1 MTNLFSTTTEKV
13 ELIKEKAKMSRLETI
28 RLISYAKSG
37 HYGSS
42 FSSSEIFSTLYYH
55 VLNYDPKNPQWKS
68 RDRFVMGKGHSAV
81 GVYPI
86 LADVGFFPKEE
97 LDTYTQL
104 GSAFG
109 DHPDMNKIKG
119 IDFSSGSIGH
129 GLSVG
134 VGMSLG
140 ARVDKEKY
148 RTFILM
154 GDGELQEGQVWE
166 AAMSA
171 ASFKLGNLV
180 AIVDNNKVTV
190 DGVTQELMNVNPIKD
205 KWESFGWNV
214 VDVDGHDVEALIETF
229 ENLPPAESEV
239 PTMILCDTIAGK
251 GVSFMEHGFE
261 WHVANLGED
270 DIKKAIA
277 EIEGGN

>member
-1 MTNLFSTTTEKV
+1 MTETTSIPKEKIN
-13 ELIKEKAKMSRLETI
+13 LIKEKAKMSRLETI
-28 RLISYAKSG
+28 RMISMAKSG

-42 FSSSEIFSTLYYH
+42 FSSSEIFATLYYH
-55 VLNYDPKNPQWKS
+55 VMNYDPEKPRWKS

-81 GVYPI
+81 GVYSI

-119 IDFSSGSIGH
+119 IDFGSGSIGH

-140 ARVDKEKY
+140 ARLDNENY
-148 RTFILM
+148 RSYILM

-171 ASFKLGNLV
+171 ANFKLGNLV

-190 DGVTQELMNVNPIKD
+190 DGHTHELMGIEPIKD

-214 VDVDGHDVEALIETF
+214 IEIDGHDVGTLIDTF
-229 ENLPPAESEV
+229 DNLPPADSDV
-239 PTMILCDTIAGK
+239 PTAIICDTVAGK
-251 GVSFMEHGFE
+251 GVSFMEHGYE

-270 DIKKAIA
+270 DIKRAIE
-277 EIEGGN
+277 EIEGGQ

>member
-1 MTNLFSTTTEKV
+1 MTAVSKDKI
-13 ELIKEKAKMSRLETI
+13 ELIQEKAKMSRLGTI
-28 RLISYAKSG
+28 RLISLAKSG

-42 FSSSEIFSTLYYH
+42 FSSSEIFATLYYH
-55 VLNYDPKNPQWKS
+55 VMHYDPKNPPWPS

-86 LADVGFFPKEE
+86 LADVGFFPKEDLE
-97 LDTYTQL
+97 TYTQL
-104 GSAFG
+104 GSPFG

-140 ARVDKEKY
+140 ARIDNEKY
-148 RTFILM
+148 RTYILM

-171 ASFKLGNLV
+171 ANFKLGNLV

-190 DGVTQELMNVNPIKD
+190 DGHTEELMNVDPIKE

-214 VDVDGHDVEALIETF
+214 VEVDGHDVEALIETF
-229 ENLPPAESEV
+229 DNLPSTDSDV
-239 PTMILCDTIAGK
+239 PTVILCDTVAGK
-251 GVSFMEHGFE
+251 GVSFMEYGYE
-261 WHVANLGED
+261 WHVANLGES
-270 DIKKAIA
+270 DIQKAIE
-277 EIEGGN
+277 EIEGGISNE

>member
-1 MTNLFSTTTEKV
+1 MTKTASISPEKI

-28 RLISYAKSG
+28 RLISLAKSG

-42 FSSSEIFSTLYYH
+42 FSSSEIFATLYYH
-55 VLNYDPKNPQWKS
+55 IMNYKADDPKWPK

-97 LDTYTQL
+97 LDTYTQV

-119 IDFSSGSIGH
+119 VDFSSGSIGH

-140 ARVDKEKY
+140 ARVDNENY
-148 RTFILM
+148 RSYILM

-190 DGVTQELMNVNPIKD
+190 DGNTEELMNINPIKE
-205 KWESFGWNV
+205 KWENFGWNV
-214 VDVDGHDVEALIETF
+214 VEVDGHDIEALVETF
-229 ENLPPAESEV
+229 ENLPPADSDV
-239 PTMILCDTIAGK
+239 PTAIICDTVAGK
-251 GVSFMEHGFE
+251 GVSFMEHGYE
-261 WHVANLGED
+261 WHVANLGEG
-270 DIKKAIA
+270 DIKRAIE

>member
-1 MTNLFSTTTEKV
+1 MNNDFSVVKEKV
-13 ELIKEKAKMSRLETI
+13 KLIKDKAKMSRLNTI
-28 RLISYAKSG
+28 DLISKAKSG

-42 FSSSEIFSTLYYH
+42 FSSSEIFATLYYH
-55 VLNYDPKNPQWKS
+55 VLNYDSKNPDWS
-68 RDRFVMGKGHSAV
+68 DRDRFVMGKGHAAV

-97 LDTYTQL
+97 LETYTQL
-104 GSAFG
+104 GSPFG
-109 DHPDMNKIKG
+109 DHPDMNKING

-140 ARVDKEKY
+140 ARLDEKGY
-148 RTFILM
+148 RTYILM

-171 ASFKLGNLV
+171 SKFKLGNLI

-190 DGVTQELMNVNPIKD
+190 DGFTEELMNVNPIKE

-214 VDVDGHDVEALIETF
+214 IHVDGHDVEELIDIF
-229 ENLPPAESEV
+229 DNLPSTDSEK
-239 PTMILCDTIAGK
+239 PTAIICNTIPGK
-251 GVSFMEHGFE
+251 GVSFMENGYE
-261 WHVANLGED
+261 WHVANLGEG
-270 DIKKAIA
+270 DIEKAIE
-277 EIEGGN
+277 EIKGGN

>member
-1 MTNLFSTTTEKV
+1 MTNLFAATTDKV

-86 LADVGFFPKEE
+86 LADVGFFPKAE

-140 ARVDKEKY
+140 ARVDNEKY
-148 RTFILM
+148 RSFILM

-190 DGVTQELMNVNPIKD
+190 DGVTKELMNVNPIKD

-214 VDVDGHDVEALIETF
+214 VDVDGHDVEALIEVF
-229 ENLPPAESEV
+229 ENLPPAESDV
-239 PTMILCDTIAGK
+239 PTMILCDTVAGK

>member
-1 MTNLFSTTTEKV
+1 
-13 ELIKEKAKMSRLETI
+13 
-28 RLISYAKSG
+28 
-37 HYGSS
+37 
-42 FSSSEIFSTLYYH
+42 
-55 VLNYDPKNPQWKS
+55 
-68 RDRFVMGKGHSAV
+68 MGKGHSSV

-97 LDTYTQL
+97 LETYTEV

-129 GLSVG
+129 GLSIG
-134 VGMSLG
+134 IGMSLG
-140 ARVDKEKY
+140 ARVDGEKY
-148 RTFILM
+148 RTYILM

-171 ASFKLGNLV
+171 ANFKLGNLV

-190 DGVTQELMNVNPIKD
+190 DGVTRELMNVNPIRD

-214 VDVDGHDVEALIETF
+214 IDVDGHDVEALVETF
-229 ENLPPAESEV
+229 DNLPSTDSET
-239 PTMILCDTIAGK
+239 PTVIICDTIAGK
-251 GVSFMEHGFE
+251 GVSFMENGYE

-270 DIKKAIA
+270 DMKQAIEEIK
-277 EIEGGN
+277 GGN

>member
-1 MTNLFSTTTEKV
+1 MENTAAVSQEIID
-13 ELIKEKAKMSRLETI
+13 LIKEKAKMSRLETI
-28 RLISYAKSG
+28 RLISLAKSG

-55 VLNYDPKNPQWKS
+55 IMKYDPERPQWKS

-81 GVYPI
+81 GMYPI

-140 ARVDKEKY
+140 ARIDGEKY
-148 RTFILM
+148 RTYILM

-171 ASFKLGNLV
+171 ANFKLGNLV

-190 DGVTQELMNVNPIKD
+190 DGNTEELMNINPIRE

-214 VDVDGHDVEALIETF
+214 VDVDGHDVEALVEAF
-229 ENLPPAESEV
+229 ENLPSVDSEQ
-239 PTMILCDTIAGK
+239 PTAIICDTVAGK
-251 GVSFMEHGFE
+251 GVSFMEHGYE
-261 WHVANLGED
+261 WHVANLGEE
-270 DIKKAIA
+270 DIKRAIE

>member
-1 MTNLFSTTTEKV
+1 MENTKIVTQETIA
-13 ELIKEKAKMSRLETI
+13 LIKEKAKMSRLETI
-28 RLISYAKSG
+28 RLISLAKSG

-42 FSSSEIFSTLYYH
+42 FSSSEIFATLYYH
-55 VLNYDPKNPQWKS
+55 ILNYNPEDPQWKS

-109 DHPDMNKIKG
+109 DHPDMNKING
-119 IDFSSGSIGH
+119 VDFSSGSIGH

-140 ARVDKEKY
+140 ARVDGEKY
-148 RTFILM
+148 RTYILM

-171 ASFKLGNLV
+171 ANFQLGNLV

-190 DGVTQELMNVNPIKD
+190 DGNTEELMNINPIRE

-214 VDVDGHDVEALIETF
+214 IDVDGHDVERLVETF
-229 ENLPPAESEV
+229 ENLPSVDSEK
-239 PTMILCDTIAGK
+239 PTVIICDTVAGK
-251 GVSFMEHGFE
+251 GVSFMEHGYE

-270 DIKKAIA
+270 DIKRAIE

>member
-1 MTNLFSTTTEKV
+1 MAKTTSVSKEKID
-13 ELIKEKAKMSRLETI
+13 LIKEKAKMSRLETI
-28 RLISYAKSG
+28 NLIAKAKSG

-42 FSSSEIFSTLYYH
+42 FSSSEIFSTLYFH
-55 VLNYDPKNPQWKS
+55 VMNYDPKNPKWAD

-81 GVYPI
+81 GMYPI

-97 LDTYTQL
+97 LKTYTDV
-104 GSAFG
+104 GSPFG

-140 ARVDKEKY
+140 ARVDGKHY
-148 RTFILM
+148 RSYILM

-171 ASFKLGNLV
+171 TNHKLGNLV
-180 AIVDNNKVTV
+180 AIIDNNKVTV
-190 DGVTQELMNVNPIKD
+190 DGVTEELMNVNPIKD
-205 KWESFGWNV
+205 KWQSFGWNV
-214 VDVDGHDVEALIETF
+214 AEVDGHDVEALIETF
-229 ENLPPAESEV
+229 DNLPSPDSEV
-239 PTMILCDTIAGK
+239 PTVIICDTVAGK
-251 GVSFMEHGFE
+251 GVSFMEHGYE

-270 DIKKAIA
+270 DKKKAIE
-277 EIEGGN
+277 EIKGGF

>member
-1 MTNLFSTTTEKV
+1 MSNTISGLQGKV
-13 ELIKEKAKMSRLETI
+13 DLIKEKAKMSRLETI
-28 RLISYAKSG
+28 RMISMAKSG

-42 FSSSEIFSTLYYH
+42 FSSSEIFATLYYH
-55 VLNYDPKNPQWKS
+55 VMDYDADNPKWES

-81 GVYPI
+81 GVYSI
-86 LADVGFFPKEE
+86 LADVGFYPKKD

-104 GSAFG
+104 GSPFG

-134 VGMSLG
+134 VGMSLA
-140 ARVDKEKY
+140 ARVDGEKY
-148 RTFILM
+148 RSYILM

-171 ASFKLGNLV
+171 ANFKLGNLV

-190 DGVTQELMNVNPIKD
+190 DGNTHELMNIEPIKE

-214 VDVDGHDVEALIETF
+214 IEIDGHDVEMLIDTF
-229 ENLPPAESEV
+229 DNLPSADSDV
-239 PTMILCDTIAGK
+239 PTAIICDTVAGK
-251 GVSFMEHGFE
+251 GVSFMEHGYE

-270 DIKKAIA
+270 DIKRAVE

>member
-1 MTNLFSTTTEKV
+1 MTKTSSVAQNTI

-28 RLISYAKSG
+28 RLISLAKSG

-42 FSSSEIFSTLYYH
+42 FSSSEIFATLYYH
-55 VLNYDPKNPQWKS
+55 TLNYDSKNPSWKS

-86 LADVGFFPKEE
+86 LADVGFFPKED

-104 GSAFG
+104 GSPFG

-119 IDFSSGSIGH
+119 VDFSSGSIGH

-140 ARVDKEKY
+140 ARVDNEKY
-148 RTFILM
+148 RTYILM

-171 ASFKLGNLV
+171 GNFKLGNLV
-180 AIVDNNKVTV
+180 AIIDNNKVTV
-190 DGVTQELMNVNPIKD
+190 DGNTEELMNINPIRE

-214 VDVDGHDVEALIETF
+214 VDVDGHDVEELIKTF
-229 ENLPPAESEV
+229 ENLPAVDSEK
-239 PTMILCDTIAGK
+239 PTAIICDTVAGK
-251 GVSFMEHGFE
+251 GVSFMEHGYE

-270 DIKKAIA
+270 DIKRAIE

>member
-1 MTNLFSTTTEKV
+1 MSSKTLEKSEIV
-13 ELIKEKAKMSRLETI
+13 NLIKDKAKLSRLETI

-42 FSSSEIFSTLYYH
+42 FSCSEIFSTLYYYQ
-55 VLNYDPKNPQWKS
+55 LNYDPDNPAWAE

-81 GVYPI
+81 GVYPL
-86 LADVGFFPKEE
+86 LADVGFFPKED
-97 LDTYTQL
+97 LDTYTNL
-104 GSAFG
+104 GSPFG

-134 VGMSLG
+134 VGMSLA
-140 ARVDKEKY
+140 ARVDGLKY
-148 RTFILM
+148 RTYILM
-154 GDGELQEGQVWE
+154 GDGEMQEGQVWE

-171 ASFKLGNLV
+171 GNFKLGNLV
-180 AIVDNNKVTV
+180 GIVDNNKVTV
-190 DGVTQELMNVNPIKD
+190 DGVTKELMDINPIKE

-214 VDVDGHDVEALIETF
+214 VEVDGHDVEALMDTF
-229 ENLPPAESEV
+229 DNLPDVDSDK
-239 PTMILCDTIAGK
+239 PTVIICDTVAGK

-270 DIKKAIA
+270 DMKRAIA
-277 EIEGGN
+277 EIEGSN

>member
-1 MTNLFSTTTEKV
+1 MTNSVSISQEKV

-28 RLISYAKSG
+28 RLISLAKSG

-55 VLNYDPKNPQWKS
+55 ILNYDPQNPDWKS

-97 LDTYTQL
+97 LDTYTQV

-140 ARVDKEKY
+140 ARVDNEKY
-148 RTFILM
+148 RSYILM

-171 ASFKLGNLV
+171 GNFKLGNLV

-190 DGVTQELMNVNPIKD
+190 DGNTEELMNINPIRE

-214 VDVDGHDVEALIETF
+214 IDVDGHNVESLIETF
-229 ENLPPAESEV
+229 ENLPSV
-239 PTMILCDTIAGK
+239 DSDKPTAILCDTVAGK
-251 GVSFMEHGFE
+251 GVSFMENGYE

-270 DIKKAIA
+270 DIKRAIE

>member
-1 MTNLFSTTTEKV
+1 MTNLYATATNKV

-140 ARVDKEKY
+140 ARVDQENY

-229 ENLPPAESEV
+229 ENLPPVDSDV
-239 PTMILCDTIAGK
+239 PTMILCDTVAGK

>member
-1 MTNLFSTTTEKV
+1 MTNLFSTTTNKV

-55 VLNYDPKNPQWKS
+55 VLNYDPKNPHWKS

-140 ARVDKEKY
+140 ARVDNESY
-148 RTFILM
+148 RSFILM

-190 DGVTQELMNVNPIKD
+190 DGVTEELMNVNPIKD

-214 VDVDGHDVEALIETF
+214 VDVDGHDVEALIEVF
-229 ENLPPAESEV
+229 ENLPPAESDV
-239 PTMILCDTIAGK
+239 PTMILCDTVAGK

>member
-1 MTNLFSTTTEKV
+1 
-13 ELIKEKAKMSRLETI
+13 MSRLETI

-42 FSSSEIFSTLYYH
+42 FSCSEIFATLYYYQ
-55 VLNYDPKNPQWKS
+55 LNYDSKNPKWAE

-97 LDTYTQL
+97 LDTYTSL
-104 GSAFG
+104 GSPFG

-140 ARVDKEKY
+140 ARVDGLKY
-148 RTFILM
+148 RTYILM

-171 ASFKLGNLV
+171 GNFKLGNLV

-190 DGVTQELMNVNPIKD
+190 DGVTKELMNVNPIKE

-214 VDVDGHDVEALIETF
+214 VEVDGHDVEALIDTF
-229 ENLPPAESEV
+229 DNLPNVDSKT
-239 PTMILCDTIAGK
+239 PTVIICDTVAGK

-270 DIKKAIA
+270 DIKRAIA
-277 EIEGGN
+277 EIEGGK

>member
-1 MTNLFSTTTEKV
+1 MTDTKISTEEKV

-28 RLISYAKSG
+28 RLISKAKSG

-42 FSSSEIFSTLYYH
+42 FSSSEIFATLYYH
-55 VLNYDPKNPQWKS
+55 VMNYNPEDHRWKS
-68 RDRFVMGKGHSAV
+68 RDRFVMGKGHSSV

-86 LADVGFFPKEE
+86 LADVGFFPQEE
-97 LDTYTQL
+97 LDTYTDL

-119 IDFSSGSIGH
+119 IDFGSGSIGH

-140 ARVDKEKY
+140 ARLDNEDY
-148 RTFILM
+148 RSFILM
-154 GDGELQEGQVWE
+154 GDGEMQEGQVWE

-171 ASFKLGNLV
+171 ANFKLGNLV
-180 AIVDNNKVTV
+180 GIVDNNKVTV
-190 DGVTQELMNVNPIKD
+190 DGHTHEMMNIDPLKE

-214 VDVDGHDVEALIETF
+214 VEVDGHDIEALIEPFDT
-229 ENLPPAESEV
+229 LPPADSDV
-239 PTMILCDTIAGK
+239 PTVIICDTVAGK
-251 GVSFMEHGFE
+251 GVSFMEHGYE

-270 DIKKAIA
+270 DIKRAVE
-277 EIEGGN
+277 EIEGGQ

>member
-1 MTNLFSTTTEKV
+1 MTETTSIPKEKID
-13 ELIKEKAKMSRLETI
+13 LIKEKAKMSRLETI
-28 RLISYAKSG
+28 RMISMAKSG

-42 FSSSEIFSTLYYH
+42 FSSSEIFATLYYH
-55 VLNYDPKNPQWKS
+55 VMNYDPEKPRWKS

-81 GVYPI
+81 GVYSI
-86 LADVGFFPKEE
+86 LADAGFFPKEE

-119 IDFSSGSIGH
+119 IDFGSGSIGH

-140 ARVDKEKY
+140 ARLDNEDY
-148 RTFILM
+148 RSYILM

-171 ASFKLGNLV
+171 ANFKLGNLV

-190 DGVTQELMNVNPIKD
+190 DGHTHELMGIEPIKD

-214 VDVDGHDVEALIETF
+214 IEIDGHDVETLVDTF
-229 ENLPPAESEV
+229 DNLPPADSDV
-239 PTMILCDTIAGK
+239 PTAIICDTVAGK
-251 GVSFMEHGFE
+251 GVSFMEHGYE

-270 DIKKAIA
+270 DIKRAIE
-277 EIEGGN
+277 EIEGGQ

>member
-1 MTNLFSTTTEKV
+1 MVKKTSVSKEKID
-13 ELIKEKAKMSRLETI
+13 LIKEKAKMSRLETI
-28 RLISYAKSG
+28 NLIAKAKSG

-42 FSSSEIFSTLYYH
+42 FSSSEIFATLYYH
-55 VLNYDPKNPQWKS
+55 VMNYDPKNPQWAD

-81 GVYPI
+81 GMYPI

-97 LDTYTQL
+97 LETYTDV
-104 GSAFG
+104 GSPFG

-140 ARVDKEKY
+140 ARVDGKNY
-148 RTFILM
+148 RSYILM

-171 ASFKLGNLV
+171 PNHKLGNLI
-180 AIVDNNKVTV
+180 AIIDNNKVTV
-190 DGVTQELMNVNPIKD
+190 DGVTEELMNVNPIKE
-205 KWESFGWNV
+205 KWQSFGWNV
-214 VDVDGHDVEALIETF
+214 VEVDGHDVEALIETF
-229 ENLPPAESEV
+229 DNLPSPDSEI
-239 PTMILCDTIAGK
+239 PTVIICDTVAGK
-251 GVSFMEHGFE
+251 GVSFMEHGYE

-270 DIKKAIA
+270 DMKKAIK
-277 EIEGGN
+277 EIKGGF

>member
-1 MTNLFSTTTEKV
+1 MTNLFSTTTDKV

-86 LADVGFFPKEE
+86 LADVGFFPKKE

-140 ARVDKEKY
+140 ARVDEEKY
-148 RTFILM
+148 RSFILM

-190 DGVTQELMNVNPIKD
+190 DGVTEELMNVNPIKD

-214 VDVDGHDVEALIETF
+214 VDVDGHDVEALIEVF
-229 ENLPPAESEV
+229 ENLPPVESDV
-239 PTMILCDTIAGK
+239 PTMILCDTVAGK

>member
-1 MTNLFSTTTEKV
+1 MTETTSIPKEKID
-13 ELIKEKAKMSRLETI
+13 LIKEKAKMSRLETI
-28 RLISYAKSG
+28 RMISMAKSG

-42 FSSSEIFSTLYYH
+42 FSSSEIFATLYYH
-55 VLNYDPKNPQWKS
+55 VMNYDPKNPRWKS

-81 GVYPI
+81 GVYSI

-119 IDFSSGSIGH
+119 IDFGSGSIGH

-140 ARVDKEKY
+140 ARLDNEDY
-148 RTFILM
+148 RSFILM

-171 ASFKLGNLV
+171 ANFKLGNLV

-190 DGVTQELMNVNPIKD
+190 DGNTAELMGIEPIKD

-214 VDVDGHDVEALIETF
+214 IEIDGHDIEQLIHTF
-229 ENLPPAESEV
+229 DNLPPADSDV
-239 PTMILCDTIAGK
+239 PTAIICDTVAGK
-251 GVSFMEHGFE
+251 GVSFMEHGYE

-270 DIKKAIA
+270 DIKRAIE
-277 EIEGGN
+277 EIEGGQ

>member
-1 MTNLFSTTTEKV
+1 
-13 ELIKEKAKMSRLETI
+13 
-28 RLISYAKSG
+28 
-37 HYGSS
+37 
-42 FSSSEIFSTLYYH
+42 
-55 VLNYDPKNPQWKS
+55 
-68 RDRFVMGKGHSAV
+68 MGKGHSAV
-81 GVYPI
+81 GVYSI
-86 LADVGFFPKEE
+86 LADAGFFPKEE

-119 IDFSSGSIGH
+119 IDFGSGSIGH

-140 ARVDKEKY
+140 ARLDNEDY
-148 RTFILM
+148 RSYILM

-171 ASFKLGNLV
+171 ANFKLGNLV

-190 DGVTQELMNVNPIKD
+190 DGHTHELMGIEPIKD

-214 VDVDGHDVEALIETF
+214 IEIDGHDVETLVDTF
-229 ENLPPAESEV
+229 DNLPPADSDV
-239 PTMILCDTIAGK
+239 PTAIICDTVAGK
-251 GVSFMEHGFE
+251 GVSFMEHGYE

-270 DIKKAIA
+270 DIKRAIE
-277 EIEGGN
+277 EIEGGQ

>member
-1 MTNLFSTTTEKV
+1 MTSKSSVSNEKIN
-13 ELIKEKAKMSRLETI
+13 LIKEKAKTSRLGTI
-28 RLISYAKSG
+28 HLISKAKSG

-42 FSSSEIFSTLYYH
+42 FSSSEIFATLYYH
-55 VLNYDPKNPQWKS
+55 VLNYDPKNPKWPS

-81 GVYPI
+81 GIYPI

-97 LDTYTQL
+97 LETYTKV

-140 ARVDKEKY
+140 ARIDGEKY
-148 RTFILM
+148 RTYILM

-171 ASFKLGNLV
+171 ANFKLGNLV

-190 DGVTQELMNVNPIKD
+190 DGFTKELMNVHPIRE

-214 VDVDGHDVEALIETF
+214 IDVDGHDVEALVQTF
-229 ENLPPAESEV
+229 DDIPSTDSEK
-239 PTMILCDTIAGK
+239 PTAIICNTIAGK
-251 GVSFMEHGFE
+251 GVSFMENGYE
-261 WHVANLGED
+261 WHVANLGEGD
-270 DIKKAIA
+270 MKKAIE
-277 EIEGGN
+277 EIKGGN

>member
-1 MTNLFSTTTEKV
+1 MTNLYAETTDKV
-13 ELIKEKAKMSRLETI
+13 ALIKEKAKLSRLETI

-55 VLNYDPKNPQWKS
+55 VLNYDPKNPHWKS

-97 LDTYTQL
+97 LDTYTEL

-140 ARVDKEKY
+140 ARVDNENY

-190 DGVTQELMNVNPIKD
+190 DGVTEELMNVNPIKD

-214 VDVDGHDVEALIETF
+214 IDVNGHDVDALIETF
-229 ENLPPAESEV
+229 DNLPPAQSDV

-270 DIKKAIA
+270 DIEKAIA